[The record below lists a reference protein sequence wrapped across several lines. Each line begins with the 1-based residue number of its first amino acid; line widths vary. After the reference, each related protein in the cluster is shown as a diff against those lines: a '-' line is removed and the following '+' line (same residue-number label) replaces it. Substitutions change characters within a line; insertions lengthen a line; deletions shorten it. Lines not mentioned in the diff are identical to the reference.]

1 MFLLSTWANFTSVS
15 SSTFSMWLLLPTR
28 CNTACRICCKFEEN
42 YSNKSLDWLAQQ
54 GIAIL
59 NTLALRGSGWGKC
72 LEEVGGLEFGI
83 LLNLEIQ
90 GKKER
95 RRKYFFPC
103 SFNSYLILF
112 LILLLLDIYWYLFF
126 LIWLSVLAN
135 FYGCFVYWLPS
146 LISL

>member
-95 RRKYFFPC
+95 RRRRKYFFPC

-126 LIWLSVLAN
+126 FNFSFCSCKSLWLFCLLATK
-135 FYGCFVYWLPS
+135 FD
-146 LISL
+146 